1 MRQDCNADSLGYSEW
16 AIDGV
21 VTDSMPCLAPDSLN
35 AVAVTNATVTLDW
48 NARGLESMWEVHIWS
63 TTYDS
68 MYVAASHPVTLGGL
82 VAGMSYQAA
91 VRALCGSA
99 HNIVGEWSSAITFA
113 TATCPDV
120 TDLTTSNVTTSSVTL
135 SWTANPMAQS
145 WIIEYG
151 PTGFTQ
157 GSGITVTCNTNTYVV
172 TGLLDGMTYDFHV
185 KAVCGTGWNSENW
198 ANVTATTQE
207 GSVECNVPMDVNVE
221 VNVNNATVSWTP
233 SEGNNSFEI
242 EYGAHGFNHGSG
254 TTATTEGTSYTL
266 SGLDYS
272 TQYDVYVRALCDQS
286 TYSDWSAVRTFTTGT
301 VGIDEA
307 NGASCTIYPNP
318 TSAATTIS
326 VSGVNGSV
334 RITVVDM
341 NGRTVAS
348 ETIDCSSD
356 CEKTLDVDNL
366 SQGAYF
372 VRITGEN
379 VNMIRKLIV
388 K

>member
-1 MRQDCNADSLGYSEW
+1 
-16 AIDGV
+16 
-21 VTDSMPCLAPDSLN
+21 
-35 AVAVTNATVTLDW
+35 
-48 NARGLESMWEVHIWS
+48 
-63 TTYDS
+63 
-68 MYVAASHPVTLGGL
+68 
-82 VAGMSYQAA
+82 
-91 VRALCGSA
+91 
-99 HNIVGEWSSAITFA
+99 
-113 TATCPDV
+113 
-120 TDLTTSNVTTSSVTL
+120 
-135 SWTANPMAQS
+135 
-145 WIIEYG
+145 
-151 PTGFTQ
+151 
-157 GSGITVTCNTNTYVV
+157 
-172 TGLLDGMTYDFHV
+172 MTYDFHV

-242 EYGAHGFNHGSG
+242 EYGIHGFNHGSG

-266 SGLDYS
+266 SGLDYA

-388 K
+388 R